1 MSTLTTQKPETETKL
16 NETISGVIHAVKGD
30 SENAAA
36 TFTVNSKLEHGFHS
50 EIKAR
55 DFEFISDEPESLG
68 GENEGP
74 NPVEYVLGALAACQ
88 EIVIKAHAGQLGI
101 KLKSVKVD
109 VSGDLDL
116 HGFFDLSKARPGFT
130 DVRYQT
136 FIETE
141 ENDPVKLQKLKDLSI
156 ENCPVLDIIKN
167 PVPVSGKVKYI
178 SKGLMKYSML

>member
-1 MSTLTTQKPETETKL
+1 MSTTTLQQTSSEQKL
-16 NETISGVIHAVKGD
+16 NEAISGVISAVQDDPK
-30 SENAAA
+30 NAAA
-36 TFTVNSKLEHGFHS
+36 TFSVNSKLEQGFHS

-68 GENEGP
+68 GEDAGP

-101 KLKSVKVD
+101 ELKSVKVD

-116 HGFFDLSKARPGFT
+116 HGFFALSDARPGFT
-130 DVRYQT
+130 NVRYQT

-141 ENDPVKLQKLKDLSI
+141 EDDPVKLQKLKDLSL

-167 PVPVSGKVKYI
+167 PVPVSGEVTYV
-178 SKGLMKYSML
+178 SN